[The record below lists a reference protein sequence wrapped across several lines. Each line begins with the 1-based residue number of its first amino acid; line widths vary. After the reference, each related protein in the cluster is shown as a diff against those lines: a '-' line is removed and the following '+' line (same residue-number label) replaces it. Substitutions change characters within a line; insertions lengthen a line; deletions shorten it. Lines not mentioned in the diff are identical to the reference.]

1 MNIGDHLVSPR
12 TGYTHHGLY
21 IGNHQVI
28 HYSGFANGRNSGQI
42 ATASLS
48 EFSNGCEIRV
58 RKHPSRKYDANE
70 SVERAF
76 SRIGEDWYNVLM
88 NNCEHF
94 VNWCIDGSHKS
105 EQVNQAIRAIGL
117 TYVARQ
123 ATAKAATTV
132 TSTVAKSALNPTFAA
147 GLSVLANTAAGTA
160 TTTALSSG
168 TASMIVTAGLST
180 FAAPAIATA
189 AVYGAVGYVAVSV
202 FNWLWDD

>member
-1 MNIGDHLVSPR
+1 MNFGDHLVSPR
-12 TGYTHHGLY
+12 TGYTHHGVY
-21 IGNHQVI
+21 IGNNQVI

-48 EFSNGCEIRV
+48 EFSNGCEISV

-76 SRIGEDWYNVLM
+76 SRIGEDWYNVLV

-94 VNWCIDGSHKS
+94 VNWCIEGSHKS
-105 EQVNQAIRAIGL
+105 DQVNQAIFAVGL
-117 TYVARQ
+117 TYAARQ
-123 ATAKAATTV
+123 ARAKAATTV

-147 GLSVLANTAAGTA
+147 GLSTLVSA
-160 TTTALSSG
+160 TTTTTAVGSG
-168 TASMIVTAGLST
+168 TASIIMTAGLST
-180 FAAPAIATA
+180 VAAPAIATV
-189 AVYGAVGYVAVSV
+189 AVYGAVGYVAASV